1 MSKLARAASIED
13 LRRLAR
19 ARLPRVVFDFIDGA
33 AGSER
38 TARENQ
44 QAFADW
50 QLMPRVGVD
59 VSDRSLATRIVGK
72 DARLPL
78 ILAPTGLAGLFSPGG
93 EMSAANAA
101 LAAGIPFCLS
111 TNSVASIEEVA
122 AAVPGGDRWFQL
134 YIMKDRALTDA
145 LLDRAARTG
154 YRVLCVTVDLAIQG
168 KRDRD
173 VRNNFT
179 VPLRPRPSTILDVAS
194 RPRWLYGLMRSPVK
208 FGNFVGSEPAGFTSI
223 AKLVGTLFDP
233 TVGWEDIARIREK
246 WKGPVVVKG
255 VLHPD
260 DARRAVDI
268 GCDGVIVSNH
278 GGRQLDQ
285 VPASVVALPA
295 VVQAVAGR
303 AEVILDSGIR
313 RGTDILIARALGAD
327 ACMIGRAF
335 LWGLASGGTAGVTR
349 TIDILREEL
358 DNAMA
363 LLGQRRF
370 TDVDHRAAVRTGF
383 HHHPGTT
390 EQPSEANLD
399 PARPK
404 LAGG

>member
-13 LRRLAR
+13 LRQLAR
-19 ARLPRVVFDFIDGA
+19 RRLPRVVFDFIDGA
-33 AGSER
+33 AGDER
-38 TARENQ
+38 TLRENQ

-50 QLMPRVGVD
+50 HLMPRVGVN
-59 VSDRSLATRIVGK
+59 VSDRSLVTRIVGR

-78 ILAPTGLAGLFSPGG
+78 ILAPTGLAGMFSPGG
-93 EMSAANAA
+93 EVSAANAA

-122 AAVPGGDRWFQL
+122 REVPGGDRWFQL

-145 LLDRAARTG
+145 LLERAARSG
-154 YRVLCVTVDLAIQG
+154 YRVLCVTLDLPIQG

-173 VRNNFT
+173 VRNAFT
-179 VPLRPRPSTILDVAS
+179 VPLRPRPGTILDVAS
-194 RPRWLYGLMRSPVK
+194 HPGWLYGLMRSNVR
-208 FGNFVGSEPAGFTSI
+208 FGNFVGSEPEGFTSI

-233 TVGWEDIARIREK
+233 SVDWDDIARIRDK
-246 WKGPVVVKG
+246 WNGPVVVKG

-260 DARRAVDI
+260 DARRAVEI

-285 VPASVVALPA
+285 VPASVAALPA
-295 VVQAVAGR
+295 VAEAVDGR

-313 RGTDILIARALGAD
+313 RGTDILIARALGAS

-349 TIDILREEL
+349 TIDILRDEL
-358 DNAMA
+358 DNALA

-370 TDVDHRAAVRTGF
+370 VDVDQRAVVPAGHPRPAGPTG
-383 HHHPGTT
+383 TAC
-390 EQPSEANLD
+390 QPHGAS
-399 PARPK
+399 
-404 LAGG
+404 AGLNQVSG

>member
-1 MSKLARAASIED
+1 MSALARAASIED
-13 LRRLAR
+13 LRQLAR
-19 ARLPRVVFDFIDGA
+19 RRLPRVVFDFIDGA
-33 AGSER
+33 AGDER
-38 TARENQ
+38 TSRENQ

-50 QLMPRVGVD
+50 HLMPRVGVN
-59 VSDRSLATRIVGK
+59 VSDRSLATPIVGK
-72 DARLPL
+72 DSSLPL
-78 ILAPTGLAGLFSPGG
+78 ILGPTGLAGLFSPGG
-93 EMSAANAA
+93 EMSAASAA
-101 LAAGIPFCLS
+101 MAAGIPFCLS

-145 LLDRAARTG
+145 LLERAARTG
-154 YRVLCVTVDLAIQG
+154 YRVLCVTVDLPIQG

-173 VRNNFT
+173 VRNAFT

-194 RPRWLYGLMRSPVK
+194 RPRWLYGLLRSPVK
-208 FGNFVGSEPAGFTSI
+208 FGNFVGAEPKGFTSI

-233 TVGWEDIARIREK
+233 SADWDDIARIREK
-246 WKGPVVVKG
+246 WKGPVVIKG

-268 GCDGVIVSNH
+268 GCDAVIVSNH

-285 VPASVVALPA
+285 VPASVAALPA
-295 VVQAVAGR
+295 VVEAVGGR

-313 RGTDILIARALGAD
+313 RGTDILVARALGAS

-363 LLGQRRF
+363 LLGQRKF
-370 TDVDHRAAVRTGF
+370 IDVDRHALVGAEGQRRLV
-383 HHHPGTT
+383 
-390 EQPSEANLD
+390 QPIVPR
-399 PARPK
+399 PADEVDRR
-404 LAGG
+404 